1 MRLVGRTK
9 SPFPQMSQT
18 TLEDVKTRLLAVS
31 VKPFRSLLEEDMACS
46 VVHQRYMY
54 LCRLRDKLGSNEK
67 VIEYV
72 ESRKCTP
79 DPSSAWVNSLPI
91 HTLLPPSSQS
101 QFNGIC
107 PLPMR
112 VDLLTGGETIFPGFA
127 GESDMSM
134 EPIDLAPLNTGMR
147 DISRTTPPTPEL
159 VLKKF
164 RIK

>member
-1 MRLVGRTK
+1 
-9 SPFPQMSQT
+9 MSQT
-18 TLEDVKTRLLAVS
+18 TLEDVKTRLRAVS
-31 VKPFRSLLEEDMACS
+31 VKPFRSSLEDDMACS

-72 ESRKCTP
+72 ESRKSTP
-79 DPSSAWVNSLPI
+79 DPSSPWVNSLPI
-91 HTLLPPSSQS
+91 QTLLPPSSQS

-112 VDLLTGGETIFPGFA
+112 VDLLTGGETIFPGF
-127 GESDMSM
+127 ESDLSM

-147 DISRTTPPTPEL
+147 DISSRTKPPTPEL